1 MVGYSFLVTDGPD
14 LGRTFVLTPGAT
26 IIGRLDTAAS
36 DDPPGS
42 TRWTLTDPAVSR
54 THAQIN
60 WDGTHA
66 PVLVHL
72 STTNATLLNGRIVT
86 GQSLEQGQSLQD
98 KQNLRMGQTGLEVQ
112 EVEVAA
118 ESDSSW
124 KVIDGEQEVALNDA
138 GWADSGVEFTADPN
152 GASVTLTDDS
162 AEAYLL
168 RRLDGTLWSTP
179 LKPETPITLATGDIL
194 RLEERRLVIANS
206 EG

>member
-14 LGRTFVLTPGAT
+14 LGRTFVLTPGVT

-36 DDPPGS
+36 DDPAGS

-54 THAQIN
+54 THAQIT
-60 WDGTHA
+60 WDGRQA
-66 PVLVHL
+66 PILVHL

-86 GQSLEQGQSLQD
+86 GQSLEQGQSLQN

-112 EVEVAA
+112 EVAAACAWRVVEGESEVPFN
-118 ESDSSW
+118 DSVWS
-124 KVIDGEQEVALNDA
+124 G
-138 GWADSGVEFTADPN
+138 SGVAFSSNGA

-179 LKPETPITLATGDIL
+179 LKPDVPILLADGDVL
-194 RLEERRLVIANS
+194 RLEERRLLIAHS

>member
-14 LGRTFVLTPGAT
+14 LGRTFVLTPGVT

-54 THAQIN
+54 THAQIT
-60 WDGTHA
+60 WDGTNA

-112 EVEVAA
+112 EVEQGCAWKVREG
-118 ESDSSW
+118 ESEVPLNDSSW
-124 KVIDGEQEVALNDA
+124 AQA
-138 GWADSGVEFTADPN
+138 GVEFSSGN
-152 GASVTLTDDS
+152 QGASVTLTDDS
-162 AEAYLL
+162 TEAYLL
-168 RRLDGTLWSTP
+168 RRLEGTLWSTP
-179 LKPETPITLATGDIL
+179 LRPETPVALAVGDIL
-194 RLEERRLVIANS
+194 RLEARRLVIAHS